1 MPLGTLHTVR
11 GNIERRPGHR
21 FFIAVHEGGEWELEA
36 SRRFS
41 RYLDCP
47 VTIEGVRTGFNRLE
61 VVRIKRDGE
70 DWPPSQS
77 WTRWFNR
84 WRNRWD
90 RVGRRPR

>member
-1 MPLGTLHTVR
+1 MPLATLHTVE
-11 GNIERRPGHR
+11 GIVRREPRR
-21 FFIAVHEGGEWELEA
+21 FILAVHGGGEWELEP
-36 SRRFS
+36 SGRLS

-70 DWPPSQS
+70 EWPPSQS

-84 WRNRWD
+84 WR
-90 RVGRRPR
+90 RRRTP